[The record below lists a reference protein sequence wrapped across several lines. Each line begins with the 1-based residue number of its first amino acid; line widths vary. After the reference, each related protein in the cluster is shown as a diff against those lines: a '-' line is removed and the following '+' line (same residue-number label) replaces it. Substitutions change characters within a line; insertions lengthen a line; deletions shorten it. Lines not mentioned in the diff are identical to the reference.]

1 MSIAA
6 GIIIVLMLVFAFIT
20 AFLEIKLYR
29 KALAGKVQYLISKSR
44 LARRLT
50 VSGLLFVESIF
61 FIIGFYVLNLSPL
74 QSLLF
79 WTPALILIMLVV
91 YLGMKDFRETR
102 RDIDK
107 ILLEAAHTAARQKK
121 EENINA
127 GEQRGWGAEE
137 PRS

>member
-6 GIIIVLMLVFAFIT
+6 GIIISLMLVVAAIT
-20 AFLEIKLYR
+20 AFREIKLYR
-29 KALAGKVQYLISKSR
+29 KALTGKVQYLISKSR

-61 FIIGFYVLNLSPL
+61 FIIGFYVLNLSDPV

-79 WTPALILIMLVV
+79 WTPALILILLVV
-91 YLGMKDFRETR
+91 YLAMKDFRQTR

-107 ILLEAAHTAARQKK
+107 ILLEAARSSIQKSKK
-121 EENINA
+121 E
-127 GEQRGWGAEE
+127 
-137 PRS
+137 